1 MTRMM
6 AITMLALALG
16 VAGASA
22 QEGGSRTAPQMS
34 AGAPV
39 NLNSAT
45 VPQLEA
51 LPGIGRATAERIVE
65 YREKNGGFKKIE
77 ELMNVRGIGEKSFLT
92 LKPLITVAVAKA
104 ERATP

>member
-1 MTRMM
+1 MTRMLTLFLM
-6 AITMLALALG
+6 AFALS
-16 VAGASA
+16 VAAASA
-22 QEGGSRTAPQMS
+22 QQGSARPAPALS
-34 AGAPV
+34 VGAPV

-51 LPGIGRATAERIVE
+51 LPGIGKATAERIVE

-92 LKPLITVAVAKA
+92 LKPLITVAAAKA
-104 ERATP
+104 ERAAP